1 MAPILTPVLLE
12 PRPTEAPPAVSR
24 ARPTNGQN
32 SGEQQP
38 RAAFSSFLA
47 DAETPPLNGMGAER
61 PGQPGPLPVPDVHG
75 ITESRVEG
83 PEQAPPLQGF
93 TPGKP
98 APLLGP
104 NVSGT
109 IEGLVKGL
117 EQAAPLLGSAP
128 GKPVPLPTPN
138 VPGTIEGLKSGLSVA
153 NQNLHRELAVP
164 VDQLPIEEIQ
174 SPGQSFSTRRSPT
187 GGGQPGVTFSQPIP
201 NPEPLLPGS
210 FGSRAVS
217 REDRAPLSERVPFQP
232 AGPLNR
238 VIPALGLLHP
248 AIVGMRT
255 GQSPVEVGNLPLN
268 PLAGDIQIMTRLPG
282 FLGATQVG
290 MPLDFQGSGTLSPG
304 GFGADGSRQD
314 QFRMGQQGQSQEGEQ
329 FFSHGRS
336 TGSQSPAIPIGVPD
350 SPHNSFMGELQGT
363 MRPHGTG
370 ERPPVLTPTPPQPL
384 QLDVT
389 LADHTRVQID
399 VTVQQRQVSANL
411 MMDQAALRNLAIH
424 NEPQLNAQLS
434 SVDLELKQFG
444 AEVSDQSAF
453 RGGNSDEGDPEPQ
466 AIPRETTGQPEREE
480 ISEVRNSEIGSSI
493 HYVV

>member
-1 MAPILTPVLLE
+1 M
-12 PRPTEAPPAVSR
+12 
-24 ARPTNGQN
+24 
-32 SGEQQP
+32 EQQP

-47 DAETPPLNGMGAER
+47 DAETPPPNGMGAER

-75 ITESRVEG
+75 ITEGRVEG

-98 APLLGP
+98 APLPGP
-104 NVSGT
+104 NVPGT
-109 IEGLVKGL
+109 IEGLAKGP
-117 EQAAPLLGSAP
+117 EQAAPLLDSAP
-128 GKPVPLPTPN
+128 GKPVPLPALNVSETIKGLVKGPEQAAPLLDSAPGKPVPLPVPN
-138 VPGTIEGLKSGLSVA
+138 VLGTMVRSGFTGSIQIPGGTGESLTPDEFPPV
-153 NQNLHRELAVP
+153 E
-164 VDQLPIEEIQ
+164 VDQEHSNDRP
-174 SPGQSFSTRRSPT
+174 
-187 GGGQPGVTFSQPIP
+187 
-201 NPEPLLPGS
+201 
-210 FGSRAVS
+210 VS
-217 REDRAPLSERVPFQP
+217 REARAPLSERVPFQP

-248 AIVGMRT
+248 AIVGMRA

-268 PLAGDIQIMTRLPG
+268 PLAGDVQIMTRLPG

-290 MPLDFQGSGTLSPG
+290 MSFEFQGSGTLSPG
-304 GFGADGSRQD
+304 GFGADGSMQD

-336 TGSQSPAIPIGVPD
+336 TGSRSPAIPIGVPD
-350 SPHNSFMGELQGT
+350 SPNNSFMGELQGT

-370 ERPPVLTPTPPQPL
+370 DRPPVLTPTPPQRL
-384 QLDVT
+384 QLGVT

-399 VTVQQRQVSANL
+399 VTVRQGQVSANL
-411 MMDQAALRNLAIH
+411 IMDQVALRNLAIH

-453 RGGNSDEGDPEPQ
+453 RGGDSDEGDPEPQ
-466 AIPRETTGQPEREE
+466 AIPRETAGQPEWEE
-480 ISEVRNSEIGSSI
+480 ISEVWNSELESGI

>member
-75 ITESRVEG
+75 ITEGRVEG
-83 PEQAPPLQGF
+83 SEQAPPLQGF

-98 APLLGP
+98 VPLLGPNVSGTIEGLVKGLEQAAPLLGSAPGKPVPLLGP

-187 GGGQPGVTFSQPIP
+187 GGGR
-201 NPEPLLPGS
+201 GS
-210 FGSRAVS
+210 
-217 REDRAPLSERVPFQP
+217 
-232 AGPLNR
+232 
-238 VIPALGLLHP
+238 
-248 AIVGMRT
+248 
-255 GQSPVEVGNLPLN
+255 
-268 PLAGDIQIMTRLPG
+268 
-282 FLGATQVG
+282 
-290 MPLDFQGSGTLSPG
+290 DFT
-304 GFGADGSRQD
+304 
-314 QFRMGQQGQSQEGEQ
+314 
-329 FFSHGRS
+329 
-336 TGSQSPAIPIGVPD
+336 
-350 SPHNSFMGELQGT
+350 
-363 MRPHGTG
+363 
-370 ERPPVLTPTPPQPL
+370 
-384 QLDVT
+384 
-389 LADHTRVQID
+389 
-399 VTVQQRQVSANL
+399 
-411 MMDQAALRNLAIH
+411 
-424 NEPQLNAQLS
+424 
-434 SVDLELKQFG
+434 
-444 AEVSDQSAF
+444 
-453 RGGNSDEGDPEPQ
+453 
-466 AIPRETTGQPEREE
+466 
-480 ISEVRNSEIGSSI
+480 
-493 HYVV
+493 